1 MVHRA
6 AVAEVFIT
14 DTVREDEDRFLVAAQ
29 WPRDHAL
36 YYPDMNGLSDPL
48 MFAETIRQSLVYL
61 AHRYFDVPLTHR
73 FIGGGMDFEITDTE
87 LLRSAGAPLAL
98 VLEVRWTWVEHR
110 PPRRFGMRLD
120 VLLTVGGLPCGRG
133 SLQATA
139 VNERAYGLL
148 RRRGA
153 QPEGTRA
160 PGPAEAGP
168 AEQAGRPQAY
178 QVGRLRAK
186 DVVLESTGGQWS
198 LRLDLDHAILFDH
211 PTDHIPLMLMYEG
224 FRQFGHL
231 LHHGGEAEQVAR
243 PVGPTPLTATRSL
256 TAAAITCLAF
266 GELDE
271 PVGLVAREHRSPADP
286 AVPSRLLVDAIQGAT
301 LLATADMTWSVPQR
315 GLAAAEFRALA

>member
-61 AHRYFDVPLTHR
+61 AHRYFDVPLTQR

-120 VLLTVGGLPCGRG
+120 VVLTVGGQPCGRG

-148 RRRGA
+148 RRHGA
-153 QPEGTRA
+153 QSDGASTTGRS
-160 PGPAEAGP
+160 AGP
-168 AEQAGRPQAY
+168 GREAGRPQAY

-186 DVVLESTGGQWS
+186 DVVLESAGGQWS
-198 LRLDLDHAILFDH
+198 LCLDLDHAILFDH

-224 FRQFGHL
+224 FRQFGHF
-231 LHHGGEAEQVAR
+231 LHHGGDAERGHHPADSH
-243 PVGPTPLTATRSL
+243 PPAATRSL
-256 TAAAITCLAF
+256 TAAAINCLAF

-286 AVPSRLLVDAIQGAT
+286 AVPSRLLVDAIQGTT
-301 LLATADMTWSVPQR
+301 LLATADMTWAVPR
-315 GLAAAEFRALA
+315 RSPAAAEFHALA